1 MKIAVVLEDTISSGG
16 GFNQALNAIIQVERL
31 SKGNFT
37 YLILTNQAENL
48 PFLRQLGL
56 SSVTFRTK
64 FMDKVISALGE
75 NELTRRLLRRFKWI
89 SPFEQLLVKNNCNL
103 VYFVS
108 PTERVAC
115 LQRLNYILTAWDN
128 CHRDF
133 PEFPEV
139 RAHGEFMRREFIYQ
153 YLPQAYLTLVD
164 SEELAN
170 LLHRRYGV
178 DRNRLLVMPF
188 APNPMLKAEQSGNH
202 KAILDYYELNPG
214 FFLYPAQFWPHKNH
228 IRIVEA
234 LALLRSQ
241 GVKPTVVF
249 VGGDKGNKKIVAE
262 AAIRER
268 LQGQVADLGFVSTEH
283 LQALYESCAA
293 VVMPTYFGPT
303 NIPPLEAWQ
312 ARQPLIYSRHLAQ
325 QCGDAAILIDPDDAR
340 SLANAMLQIN
350 NLDVRSDL
358 VLRGDSLLKEISKSR
373 EQAEKKFADV
383 LMRFSQR
390 LSTWNPWA
398 SPRG

>member
-1 MKIAVVLEDTISSGG
+1 VKLAVVLEDTISSGG

-31 SKGNFT
+31 SKGHFT
-37 YLILTNQAENL
+37 CLILTNQAENL
-48 PFLRQLGL
+48 PVLKQLGL
-56 SSVTFRTK
+56 SAVTFRTK
-64 FMDKVISALGE
+64 FMDKVISVLGQS
-75 NELTRRLLRRFKWI
+75 ELTRRLLRRFKWI
-89 SPFEQLLVKNNCNL
+89 SHFEQLLLKNNCDL
-103 VYFVS
+103 VYFVA

-164 SEELAN
+164 SEELASR
-170 LLHRRYGV
+170 LHKRYGV
-178 DRNRLLVMPF
+178 DRSRLLVMPF
-188 APNPMLKAEQSGNH
+188 APNPMLKAEQNGNH
-202 KAILDYYELNPG
+202 KAILDHYGLNPG

-228 IRIVEA
+228 IRIVQA
-234 LALLRSQ
+234 LVLLKSR
-241 GVKPTVVF
+241 GEKPTVVF
-249 VGGDKGNKKIVAE
+249 VGGDKGNKKTVAD
-262 AAIRER
+262 AAIKAG

-283 LQALYESCAA
+283 LQALYEGCTA

-312 ARQPLIYSRHLAQ
+312 ARQPLIYSNHLDQ
-325 QCGDAAILIDPDDAR
+325 QCGDAAILIDPDDAH

-373 EQAEKKFADV
+373 DQAETKFAEL

-390 LSTWNPWA
+390 LSTWTAWA
-398 SPRG
+398 TPSV